1 MKHRCRYVVVA
12 SAIWLTAATPPS
24 ARAQATSQE
33 SLAAAKE
40 LVSVM
45 HMNDQATALLPIVL
59 KNLRPTIVQGRAEV
73 ALQYDALIPKFTQA
87 FQGRVSEFSDAIAV
101 VYARN
106 FSADD
111 LRTMAE
117 FYRTPTGQR
126 VLQKLPSV
134 TQESSIAG
142 QKFGQALGEEIRKQM
157 VNELRKK
164 GLDL

>member
-1 MKHRCRYVVVA
+1 M
-12 SAIWLTAATPPS
+12 
-24 ARAQATSQE
+24 
-33 SLAAAKE
+33 AAAKE

-157 VNELRKK
+157 VDELRKK

>member
-1 MKHRCRYVVVA
+1 M
-12 SAIWLTAATPPS
+12 
-24 ARAQATSQE
+24 
-33 SLAAAKE
+33 
-40 LVSVM
+40 
-45 HMNDQATALLPIVL
+45 
-59 KNLRPTIVQGRAEV
+59 
-73 ALQYDALIPKFTQA
+73 IPKFTQA

-157 VNELRKK
+157 VDELRKK

>member
-1 MKHRCRYVVVA
+1 MKHRRLYMAVA
-12 SAIWLTAATPPS
+12 SAIWLAAATPH
-24 ARAQATSQE
+24 AAKAQATSTE
-33 SLAAAKE
+33 SLAAARE
-40 LVSVM
+40 LVSAM
-45 HMNDQATALLPIVL
+45 HMNDQATALLPIIL

-87 FQGRVSEFSDAIAV
+87 FQGRVAEFSDAIAV

-117 FYRTPTGQR
+117 FYRTSTGQR

-142 QKFGQALGEEIRKQM
+142 QRFGQALGEEIRKQM
-157 VNELRKK
+157 VEELRKK

>member
-12 SAIWLTAATPPS
+12 AAILLAVATPPS
-24 ARAQATSQE
+24 AEAQATSPE

-45 HMNDQATALLPIVL
+45 HMNEQATALLPIVL

-73 ALQYDALIPKFTQA
+73 ALEYDALIPKFTQA
-87 FQGRVSEFSDAIAV
+87 FQARVAEFSDAIAI
-101 VYARN
+101 VYAKN

-111 LRTMAE
+111 LRNMTE
-117 FYRTPTGQR
+117 FYKTPTGQR

-134 TQESSIAG
+134 TQESGIAG
-142 QKFGQALGEEIRKQM
+142 QRFGQALGEEIRKQM
-157 VNELRKK
+157 VDELRKK